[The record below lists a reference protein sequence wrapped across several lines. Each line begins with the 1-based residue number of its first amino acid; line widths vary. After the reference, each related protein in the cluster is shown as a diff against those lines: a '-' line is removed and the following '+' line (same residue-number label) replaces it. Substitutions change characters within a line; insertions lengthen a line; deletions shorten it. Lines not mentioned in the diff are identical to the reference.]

1 MGLKVSFRS
10 LDNFFI
16 FGACVVNQSY
26 NLKNAPQNASNNL
39 LEPGNYVK
47 LLTDYTKYRARGLNP
62 TTISE
67 LTGIPRAS
75 VIRKLKK
82 LSKDKL
88 LFNNK
93 QNLFTVI
100 TAKESPAA
108 FKKLSNIFEKNQLLL
123 RYCLKD
129 LFNYMVV

>member
-1 MGLKVSFRS
+1 MNSIVFNEKDGY
-10 LDNFFI
+10 LDNKYMDGKKFQI
-16 FGACVVNQSY
+16 
-26 NLKNAPQNASNNL
+26 KNIIPEKSTFHISD
-39 LEPGNYVK
+39 K
-47 LLTDYTKYRARGLNP
+47 IDITDYTKYRAQGLNP

-75 VIRKLKK
+75 VIRKLKE
-82 LSKDKL
+82 LRKDKF
-88 LFNNK
+88 LFKNK

-129 LFNYMVV
+129 LLNYMFV